1 VKKNIRNRQSN
12 GFTLFEVIMAMMIIG
27 LVSGAVYSISTA
39 ALQTTQA
46 VQAEQASAR
55 RLEAFLRITR
65 DTFQNLP
72 SDARVFLRMAQST
85 SGSPVPEMVFA
96 ETSGAFGISSL
107 GGGSA
112 ILAAR
117 PRPDG
122 TRVFSIL
129 RIPAETEG
137 VELERLLSQGAWMPL
152 LPGVEKVVWT
162 FYNAGEWVEEWP
174 EGSPRPVL
182 VRLEF
187 DYIEMPGARVRAE
200 FWIPPLAPP
209 QAAPSPGQDGQT
221 PPPQD
226 QTIDIQAPPTNEPT
240 TP

>member
-1 VKKNIRNRQSN
+1 MKPHRPRAA
-12 GFTLFEVIMAMMIIG
+12 GFTLFEVIMALMIIG
-27 LVSGAVYSISTA
+27 LISGAVYSISTA
-39 ALQTTQA
+39 ALETTRT
-46 VQAEQASAR
+46 VQAEQTSAR
-55 RLEAFLRITR
+55 RLEAFLRIVR

-72 SDARVFLRMAQST
+72 AEARVFLQMGKSMGGA
-85 SGSPVPEMVFA
+85 PVPEMVFA

-129 RIPAETEG
+129 RIPAGTEG
-137 VELERLLSQGAWMPL
+137 AELDRLLSQGAWMPL
-152 LPGVEKVVWT
+152 LPGVEKVAWS

-174 EGSPRPVL
+174 EGQGRPVL

-187 DYIEMPGARVRAE
+187 DYIEMPGARVNAE

-209 QAAPSPGQDGQT
+209 QE
-221 PPPQD
+221 
-226 QTIDIQAPPTNEPT
+226 APPGGPGAPAGQGQNIGIEAPTPNEAA